1 MNGTVEELPSG
12 RFRARKKNA
21 AGRYKSLPGTFA
33 TRDLALAALGEP
45 LPKIGM
51 AETLNEFGELYLERR
66 AKSGIRDIRT
76 DRNRWKVAV
85 TKDPIGDIAIKKL
98 KVSDVR
104 DFRDRLIS
112 SGLKSTTVS
121 NVLNLLRVCLED
133 AVERE
138 TITRNPAREV
148 RLNRSS
154 QAVTEDTWT
163 VLDPDEQLIVLR
175 TVLQHCPDEW
185 HAVAFALSSG
195 VRPGEQ
201 WALRWQDVDLPGRVV
216 VIRQS
221 ARWGKIRPTKT
232 GKGRRVPLTTLA
244 VQAIEEALLRRKK
257 GCVWV
262 FPTPRTNTLRA
273 TDHPR
278 RWQKWLALSG
288 ITRRV
293 RWYDLRHTCATAL
306 LAGWWDRRWSLDEVR
321 QMLGHSTVK
330 ITERY
335 AHLLD
340 ETLLRAGHATG
351 FHADPASLAPG
362 GKKSN
367 DNAGADFE
375 IRTRDLRFTKTQVGK
390 WLRQLEGL
398 TFEEF
403 HARSTAVDLEVVDGW
418 GAAVAVAQDQS
429 RPGVLR
435 KAARA
440 RLDQFLATEARRLGG
455 AS

>member
-1 MNGTVEELPSG
+1 MKTGTVEELPSG
-12 RFRARKKNA
+12 RFRARKKDA
-21 AGRYKSLPGTFA
+21 GGRYKSLPGTFE
-33 TRDLALAALGEP
+33 TRQLALDALDGA
-45 LPKIGM
+45 LPKQGKGQ
-51 AETLNEFGELYLERR
+51 TLNEFGELYLERR

-76 DRNRWKVAV
+76 DRNRWKITV
-85 TKDPIGDIAIKKL
+85 TKDTIGNITLKKL

-104 DFRDRLIS
+104 DFRDRLVA

-138 TITRNPAREV
+138 DIERNPAREV
-148 RLNRSS
+148 RPHRSTK
-154 QAVTEDTWT
+154 VTTVDTWT
-163 VLDPDEQLIVLR
+163 VLDPDEQLALLR
-175 TVLQHCPDEW
+175 TMAQACPDEW
-185 HAVAFALSSG
+185 HAVAFAMSTG

-201 WALRWQDVDLPGRVV
+201 WALRWEDVDLPGRVV
-216 VIRQS
+216 VIRQA
-221 ARWGKIRPTKT
+221 ARWGKVRPTKT

-244 VQAIEEALLRRKK
+244 VQALEEAQLRRKK
-257 GCVWV
+257 GCTWV
-262 FPTPRTNTLRA
+262 FPSPRTNRLRA

-278 RWQKWLALSG
+278 RWKLWVKAAG

-351 FHADPASLAPG
+351 FHADPAALAPH
-362 GKKSN
+362 GKKPS

-375 IRTRDLRFTKTQVGK
+375 IRTRDLRFTKP
-390 WLRQLEGL
+390 LLY
-398 TFEEF
+398 
-403 HARSTAVDLEVVDGW
+403 H
-418 GAAVAVAQDQS
+418 
-429 RPGVLR
+429 
-435 KAARA
+435 
-440 RLDQFLATEARRLGG
+440 
-455 AS
+455 